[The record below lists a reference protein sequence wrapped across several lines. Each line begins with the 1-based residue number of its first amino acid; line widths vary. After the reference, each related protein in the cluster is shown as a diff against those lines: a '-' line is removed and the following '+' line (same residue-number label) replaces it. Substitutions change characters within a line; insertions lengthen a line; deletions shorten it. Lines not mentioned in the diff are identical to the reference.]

1 MPLARAKL
9 ERFQALFG
17 WANRLLRIDLSNRTI
32 AAEPLPE
39 AALEF
44 IGGRGL
50 AAYFGWHEYPD
61 PVDPF
66 APENPLMVMPGALTG
81 SRSPYS
87 GRTAICGFSP
97 QAFPFGWFTRANIGS
112 QFGAALKKAGYD
124 GVIIT
129 GASERPVMIAI
140 ADDEVTIEDA
150 SDLWGLD
157 TFDTQ
162 EAVAART
169 SRRNRT
175 LTIGP
180 AGENLSRIA
189 TVHTATSSTA
199 GQGGFGAVMGSKR
212 LKAITVLGTGDVD
225 VAHPGPFDEL
235 VRAVGD
241 EVRSYRIR
249 PERWANEN
257 AKLACDRGG
266 QVRPYACTASCPT
279 PCNAYYAN
287 MPGVAYPDRHYE
299 GHWACVG
306 SSFRGIAEGGPVSH
320 GGLFDWQLGLYGGF
334 ELNVLSNRLGLNQ
347 WDLIMSMVPW
357 LECCQRQGLLTE
369 INGRAIDWRSPE
381 FWVAFLDDI
390 AYRRGMGAALAE
402 GGLRAAYL
410 LDLGADIARRF
421 YTAWGFGGHWDGH
434 AGTQNHIVYPFWI
447 VSALQW
453 ATDTRDPYSSSHGYV
468 QNVMRWGPI
477 PDMLAN
483 RPITGPDWDDMKAI
497 SARVYG
503 TPDALDPESGYR
515 GKAVAAWYHD
525 LRSVMKDSLP
535 TDDQVFP
542 LIYTTNTDD
551 HYCRLGEIEGP
562 SVDYHLFRLGTGSEW
577 TESDFYRAAER
588 VYTLERAICVR
599 HFGRDRAMDERAV
612 EAFTYPENWV
622 SPVLNRRY
630 ALDPVQFKPVLD
642 AYYRQFGW
650 DPATGW
656 PTPERLQA
664 LGLGDVYDEMASGAE
679 RANQRGI
686 VWPDEPAIDSSVV
699 ELADVAPAQEHE

>member
-1 MPLARAKL
+1 MPLAKATL
-9 ERFQALFG
+9 GRFETLFG
-17 WANRLLRIDLSNRTI
+17 WANRLLRIDLSNLSIT
-32 AAEPLPE
+32 AEPLPK
-39 AALEF
+39 AAREF

-50 AAYFGWHEYPD
+50 AAYYAWHEYPEAID
-61 PVDPF
+61 PL
-66 APENPLMVMPGALTG
+66 APENPLMIMTGALTG

-97 QAFPFGWFTRANIGS
+97 QAFPFGWFTRANVGS

-124 GVIIT
+124 GLIVT
-129 GASERPVMIAI
+129 GASDRAVMIAI
-140 ADDEVTIEDA
+140 TDDEVTIEDA

-157 TFDTQ
+157 TFEAQ
-162 EAVAART
+162 EAVAERT
-169 SRRNRT
+169 TRRHRT

-180 AGENLSRIA
+180 AGERLSRIA
-189 TVHTATSSTA
+189 TIHTATSSTA
-199 GQGGFGAVMGSKR
+199 GQGGFGAVMGSKL
-212 LKAITVLGTGDVD
+212 LKAITVLGTGDVA
-225 VAHPGPFDEL
+225 VAHPDAFDTL

-241 EVRSYRIR
+241 EVRSYRLR

-257 AKLACDRGG
+257 AKLACERGG
-266 QVRPYACTASCPT
+266 RVRPYACTASCPT

-287 MPGVAYPDRHYE
+287 MPGVAFPDRKYE

-306 SSFRGIAEGGPVSH
+306 SSFRGIAEGGPVGH
-320 GGLFDWQLGLYGGF
+320 GGLFDWQLGIYGGF

-347 WDLIMSMVPW
+347 WDIIMSMVPW
-357 LECCQRQGLLTE
+357 LECCQRAGLLTQMD
-369 INGRAIDWRSPE
+369 GREIDWRSAE
-381 FWVAFLDDI
+381 FWVSFIENI
-390 AYRRGMGAALAE
+390 AYRRGIGDALAE
-402 GGLRAAYL
+402 GGLRAAYTL
-410 LDLGADIARRF
+410 NLGTDIARRF

-483 RPITGPDWDDMKAI
+483 RPISGPDWEDMKAI
-497 SARVYG
+497 SSRVYG

-515 GKAVAAWYHD
+515 GKAIAAWYHD

-542 LIYTTNTDD
+542 LIYTTNTPD
-551 HYCRLGEIEGP
+551 HYCRIGEIEGP
-562 SVDYHLFRLGTGSEW
+562 SVDYHLFRLGTGCDWE
-577 TESDFYRAAER
+577 EKDFDRAAER

-599 HFGRDRAMDERAV
+599 HFGRDRAMDEHAID
-612 EAFTYPENWV
+612 AFAYPENWV
-622 SPVLNRRY
+622 NPVLNRRY
-630 ALDPVQFKPVLD
+630 ALDRVQFKPVLD
-642 AYYRQFGW
+642 AYYRKLGW
-650 DPATGW
+650 DEITGW

-664 LGLGDVYDEMASGAE
+664 LGLEGVYEPMVAGAQRAQE
-679 RANQRGI
+679 RGNA
-686 VWPDEPAIDSSVV
+686 WPDEPAIAANTV
-699 ELADVAPAQEHE
+699 ELASTTSVQAHE